1 MSKGKKVR
9 SVVVVNAA
17 VLLEAQTEG
26 RYNEVWLCM
35 VPFETV
41 IFETMLFPKLSIGLT
56 GSNQSYGS

>member
-1 MSKGKKVR
+1 MMSKGKKVR

-41 IFETMLFPKLSIGLT
+41 IFANYFISQTKYW
-56 GSNQSYGS
+56 SNRK